1 MVYPVVVTISDD
13 IDGYILAGG
22 ASSRMGV
29 DKADLS
35 LAGETLL
42 ERAVK
47 TMSAFTGRVTVVGRP
62 NATVASRVCGVRY
75 VEDLALDAKRRAP
88 IIGLY
93 TALSAAESEWIAV
106 LAVDLP
112 FVTVDLLVR
121 LHSFC
126 LSDVDAV
133 VPVQP
138 DGRLQPLCA
147 FYRRDRCRIASE
159 SVIESDDLSLYQL
172 LSRLRT
178 RKVEFAE
185 VTDLAH
191 SADFFLNL
199 NVPEDFRRAETRA

>member
-1 MVYPVVVTISDD
+1 MVYPVVVKDSDV
-13 IDGYILAGG
+13 IAGYILAGG

-29 DKADLS
+29 DKANLR

-47 TMSAFTGRVTVVGRP
+47 TMSAFTERVTVVGRSD
-62 NATVASRVCGVRY
+62 ATVASEIRGVRY
-75 VEDLALDAKRRAP
+75 VEDFAVDAKRRAP
-88 IIGLY
+88 LIGLY
-93 TALSAAESEWIAV
+93 TALSTAESEWITV

-112 FVTVDLLVR
+112 FVSVELLTR
-121 LHSFC
+121 LLGFC

-138 DGRLQPLCA
+138 DGRLQPLCG
-147 FYRRDRCRIASE
+147 FYRRDRCRTASE

>member
-1 MVYPVVVTISDD
+1 MVYPVVVKDSDV
-13 IDGYILAGG
+13 IAGYILAGG

-29 DKADLS
+29 DKANLR

-47 TMSAFTGRVTVVGRP
+47 TMSAFTERVTVVGRGD
-62 NATVASRVCGVRY
+62 ATVASEIRGVRY
-75 VEDLALDAKRRAP
+75 VEDFAIDAKRRAP
-88 IIGLY
+88 LIGLY
-93 TALSAAESEWIAV
+93 TALSTAESEWIGV

-126 LSDVDAV
+126 LSNVDAV

-159 SVIESDDLSLYQL
+159 RAIESDDLSLYQL

>member
-1 MVYPVVVTISDD
+1 MVYPVVVKDSDV
-13 IDGYILAGG
+13 IAGYILAGG

-29 DKADLS
+29 DKANLR

-47 TMSAFTGRVTVVGRP
+47 TMSAFTERVTVVGRSD
-62 NATVASRVCGVRY
+62 ATVASEIRGVRY
-75 VEDLALDAKRRAP
+75 VEDFAVDAKRRAP
-88 IIGLY
+88 LIGLY
-93 TALSAAESEWIAV
+93 TALSTAESEWITV

-112 FVTVDLLVR
+112 FVSVELLTR
-121 LHSFC
+121 LLGFC

-147 FYRRDRCRIASE
+147 FYRRDRCRTASE

-172 LSRLRT
+172 LSLLRT